1 MRSLNV
7 SYRLHHYPTLLTVP
21 PPNDPFPSTSVF
33 CFPPRKF
40 SLLLLISQKPFHP
53 SRSNSTTD
61 LFRGSSLAIQTHITL
76 SLLPISLTWPLAD
89 NASFL
94 HFPEWRNMR
103 PRASV
108 PHLSIMLCFLSA
120 ARGIVKFSWDRRL
133 ISTVCALVLKHVEWA
148 GKFYPVP
155 KNNEF
160 SYCMDTWTNAYV
172 FISRQT
178 VLRQS

>member
-1 MRSLNV
+1 MWA
-7 SYRLHHYPTLLTVP
+7 TVFITIP
-21 PPNDPFPSTSVF
+21 
-33 CFPPRKF
+33 
-40 SLLLLISQKPFHP
+40 H
-53 SRSNSTTD
+53 
-61 LFRGSSLAIQTHITL
+61 SSLCLPQTTPSPAPLYSAFHLESSPRSCWLVKSPSIPQGQIQPLTFLGDLPWPFKPTKL
-76 SLLPISLTWPLAD
+76 SPFSPFLWRGPWQTMQVFFIFQNEETWGLGLQFPICRMEA
-89 NASFL
+89 
-94 HFPEWRNMR
+94 
-103 PRASV
+103 
-108 PHLSIMLCFLSA
+108 IMLCFLSA